1 MSNMMQHKGYVGS
14 VEYSAED
21 KIFFGKLDGIR
32 DLVSFEGSDV
42 NSLETSFKEA
52 VDDYLELCKSE
63 NRQPEKPFK
72 GQFQVRTRPEIHRG
86 LALAAA
92 KRKTNLNA
100 IAEAAFESFLAITL
114 QETQRGSNKPS
125 QKRNSA

>member
-72 GQFQVRTRPEIHRG
+72 GQFQVRTKPEIHRG

-100 IAEAAFESFLAITL
+100 IAEAAFEAFLALAL
-114 QETQRGSNKPS
+114 QETQKGSKQP

>member
-21 KIFFGKLDGIR
+21 KTFFGKLDGIR

-42 NSLETSFKEA
+42 DSLETSFKEA

-72 GQFQVRTRPEIHRG
+72 GQFQVRTKPEIHRG

-100 IAEAAFESFLAITL
+100 IAEAAFEAFLALTL
-114 QETQRGSNKPS
+114 QETQGGSKQP

>member
-1 MSNMMQHKGYVGS
+1 MMRHKGYVGS

-21 KIFFGKLDGIR
+21 KTFFGKLDGIR

-42 NSLETSFKEA
+42 DSLETSFKEA

-72 GQFQVRTRPEIHRG
+72 GQCD
-86 LALAAA
+86 A
-92 KRKTNLNA
+92 
-100 IAEAAFESFLAITL
+100 
-114 QETQRGSNKPS
+114 
-125 QKRNSA
+125 